1 LKKSLIHFLLTGLL
15 LSAQPAEAR
24 QDEDPE
30 GTPIRALAFRLLEEN
45 DLEEEYEAMRAE
57 FQRENRAYRPHG
69 RLERVSRILED
80 PFKLETESIAMRDGL
95 TEQVVS
101 GGLAELPGFLAFAA
115 DQIDLDV
122 APPKMPVF
130 EPTDFPE
137 DHLVFIEEVLDAA
150 AELRKKALINLTAE
164 QEEIAFETTRT
175 VIDKFIQHVYLET
188 GATDEQ
194 ISRFKKGLKAL
205 MDVDLASMSAAAMVL
220 STLAHPDYVKQVRKD
235 LSRFREKIPP
245 EARKLGFTGDVI
257 AFRLTRHGPIVI
269 GGRKKTSYNG
279 KAAFILD
286 LGGNDTYS
294 VAAAPIDRER
304 GLSMVVDLAGKD
316 SYLAKERESLATAR
330 LGVSLLFDLAGDDL
344 YEGTR
349 MVQGFGGGGVAL
361 LWDER
366 GKDVYRSQENAQG
379 SAFFGL
385 GLLVDREGDDRYE
398 SWLHAQGFG
407 LTRGLGCLVDAEGDD
422 VYVATGHYPCTYGQK
437 GVFHASSQGHGTG
450 LRRYRNTAAPLY
462 GGGIGLLVDA
472 AGDDSYDAGNFS
484 QGCGYFFGYGILA
497 DRSGDDVIKGSRYS
511 QGTGAHQAMGIVIN
525 DEGNDEYISSVAANQ
540 AGTWDVTAGMFL
552 DFAGNDSYTAD
563 GLAQAGTAQ
572 TAFAL
577 LFDGGGKDTYQAKGG
592 SSQGSTGSFEYHDI
606 QSCSFFL
613 DIGGGKDS
621 YNRPDRKDNTIF
633 LEKWYG
639 LFGDFKKKKIDQILK
654 ARPGSFEAKRGKV
667 GKGK

>member
-1 LKKSLIHFLLTGLL
+1 MKSVVVFLLAFILVADR
-15 LSAQPAEAR
+15 SASALQGE
-24 QDEDPE
+24 EPE
-30 GTPIRALAFRLLEEN
+30 GTPIRALAVRLLEEN
-45 DLEEEYEAMRAE
+45 DLLEEYEAMRAE
-57 FQRENRAYRPHG
+57 FRRENRAYRPHG
-69 RLERVSRILED
+69 RLDRVSRILED
-80 PFKLETESIAMRDGL
+80 PFLLETETVAIRDGL
-95 TEQVVS
+95 TERVVS
-101 GGLAELPGFLAFAA
+101 GGLDSLPEILAFAA
-115 DQIDLDV
+115 DQIDMAVTLPERP
-122 APPKMPVF
+122 AF
-130 EPTDFPE
+130 EATDFPE
-137 DHLVFIEEVLDAA
+137 DHLIFIEEVLDAA
-150 AELRKKALINLTAE
+150 AGLRQKALISLEAE
-164 QEEIAFETTRT
+164 REELAFETTRT
-175 VIDKFIQHVYLET
+175 VIDKFIQHVYLES

-205 MDVDLASMSAAAMVL
+205 MDVDLASMSAAAIVL
-220 STLAHPDYVKQVRKD
+220 SALADPDYVKQIRKD

-245 EARKLGFTGDVI
+245 EAKELGFSGDVI
-257 AFRLTRHGPIVI
+257 AFRQTRHGPIVI
-269 GGRKKTSYNG
+269 GGRKKNTYNG

-286 LGGNDTYS
+286 LGGNDTYT

-316 SYLAKERESLATAR
+316 RYIAKERESLATAR

-379 SAFFGL
+379 SAFFGV
-385 GLLVDREGDDRYE
+385 GLLVDRDGNDRYE

-407 LTRGLGCLVDAEGDD
+407 LTRGLGALVDAKGDD
-422 VYVATGHYPCTYGQK
+422 VYIATGHYPCTYGQK

-450 LRRYRNTAAPLY
+450 LRRYKNTAAPLY

-525 DEGNDEYISSVAANQ
+525 DEGDDEYISSVAANQ

-552 DFAGNDSYTAD
+552 DFEGNDSYTAD

-606 QSCSFFL
+606 QSFSFFL
-613 DIGGGKDS
+613 DVGGGKDT
-621 YNRPDRKDNTIF
+621 YNLPERKNNTIF

-639 LFGDFKKKKIDQILK
+639 LFADFKKKKVEQILAAK
-654 ARPGSFEAKRGKV
+654 PGAFEAKRGKV